1 MGGRS
6 FNSTVILVFAGALK
20 HSVTPVRMVSK
31 QTQAHDDGHFS
42 VSQGMRQKG

>member
-6 FNSTVILVFAGALK
+6 VILVFTGALQ

-31 QTQAHDDGHFS
+31 QPQAHDDGHFS
-42 VSQGMRQKG
+42 VSQWLRQKG